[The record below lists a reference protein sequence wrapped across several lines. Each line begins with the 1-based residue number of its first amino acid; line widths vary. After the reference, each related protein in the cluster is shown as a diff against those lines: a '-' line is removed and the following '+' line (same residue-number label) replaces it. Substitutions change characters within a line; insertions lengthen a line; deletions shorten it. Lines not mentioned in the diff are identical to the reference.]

1 MVRFFFWLA
10 TRTEGLYKLFRSW
23 RLAGAVPMERPAAQP
38 SGGSVLNELAQ
49 FLIENLFIDFK
60 GEVNTETLRAF
71 LRQDDSAEAR
81 ALLQKIIEE
90 NGIEELID
98 TLGECLSANLAT
110 GINPTVIREH
120 LIIYSES

>member
-1 MVRFFFWLA
+1 
-10 TRTEGLYKLFRSW
+10 
-23 RLAGAVPMERPAAQP
+23 MERPAAQP
-38 SGGSVLNELAQ
+38 AGGSVLNELAQ

-60 GEVNTETLRAF
+60 GEVTTETLRAF
-71 LRQDDSAEAR
+71 LRQDDTAEAR

-110 GINPTVIREH
+110 GINPAVIREH
-120 LIIYSES
+120 LITYSES